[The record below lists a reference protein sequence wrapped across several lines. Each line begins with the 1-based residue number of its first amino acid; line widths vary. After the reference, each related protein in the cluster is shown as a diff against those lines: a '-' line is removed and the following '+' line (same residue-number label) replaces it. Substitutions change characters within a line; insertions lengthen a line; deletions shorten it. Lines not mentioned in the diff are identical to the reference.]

1 MSVGRCETCYS
12 LGETNAGDNIAMI
25 DDSTPIIQWLNEQ
38 PKVTTINDLPKEHA
52 PNIDVD
58 PTVYA
63 MILASINPWPIPPS
77 FKKRL
82 QSVEQNGMQVLNI
95 TCSMSMTFY
104 HSKTK
109 RFYGSTYIGHEHHW
123 TIQKSS
129 SKIVFENFNELT
141 YFFTRIN
148 DPNCF
153 LVIELVMNI
162 LSPLSGGI
170 SGRVGCGW
178 AILNPY
184 VGELKST
191 GKICLYEGSPK
202 RLLEC
207 KGNHT
212 AIENHLAKHNKRTTS
227 SVSFTIWR
235 SESLSKTLPLCLKE
249 NQIVGA
255 HTPIA
260 GLRSTTINYFDDR
273 QSIVENCIGAITHG
287 NILDWT
293 LSPLQ
298 LCDTTI
304 FANSRTVK
312 ASNISV
318 TLPQRRELERT
329 LQSWM
334 THSLPK
340 EDRTSSIF
348 GWRKAKVLDDNGT
361 ASVIMQPRVS
371 FAVHNGHTI
380 LRGQWYEIEL
390 HSIGEDEDRLYAK
403 GEIEIDY
410 FEHNSCSLLCKVE
423 YRITNITTTKGLQ
436 SPSKSISH
444 QITVVAGMS
453 LYFPSVLDERCA
465 VMLNLVDDARCQVLC
480 NYHLFSRQR
489 CSESDSPQSFLKF
502 ELVACD
508 MDDSCLDNSTASTLL
523 HITDD
528 IKDDDRVDSE
538 HDGLNVFRIDD
549 RESLSKPTSPCNE
562 DVSLSDSTSSHRTE
576 EDEHSVIKEQ
586 ITTEGDVN
594 SGSEIKAKSDTQAVL
609 PIELADPCQLTS
621 VTITFRTLSTE
632 SFFKESKSVSF
643 QLKFHAYEEIMTTH
657 AIREVNGVIKF
668 THPASFSFVYECT
681 EELMLYMMRWYLYVE
696 VFDDSLKHLGTIT
709 LPMYIFLRQSKERKI
724 LENLSVD
731 IIAPVYDND
740 TLRLD
745 EPHVGS
751 VAEGSIIISIDCV
764 GSITPGPLFSPT
776 ASTGA
781 ESKHAIARQY
791 GWERGV
797 NLVFHDITIN
807 NEQVSDKS
815 KMLKAI
821 QWARESEKQAIIA
834 NHILHQKATT
844 HTFRPWVGAKVIRLY
859 SFTKRLSTNEL
870 FDIEI
875 SHPVVRVLTKTDQI
889 SHGEG
894 STYESV
900 ELAFECNYIEPITV
914 TVSLVSFLTRKV
926 VDAFKIEIRP
936 QLRVDRRFVLPGFI
950 NEYIRKTIMAGST
963 SDGLKA
969 SIKVIDTASCNRN
982 TVKERIG
989 VTSEVQIEFLCPET
1003 KISRF
1008 YILFSYDDFIT
1019 LHETWE
1025 FIVIVQSAPTLKTIG
1040 GWKGVFDFSDTVDER

>member
-1 MSVGRCETCYS
+1 MSVGRCR
-12 LGETNAGDNIAMI
+12 TNAEENIAMI
-25 DDSTPIIQWLNEQ
+25 DDSTPIIKWLNEQ
-38 PKVTTINDLPKEHA
+38 PKVSTIDDVAK
-52 PNIDVD
+52 DVD
-58 PTVYA
+58 HPTVYA
-63 MILASINPWPIPPS
+63 FLFSSINPWPIPPS

-82 QSVEQNGMQVLNI
+82 QSEELDGIQVLNI
-95 TCSMSMTFY
+95 TCSLSMTFY

-109 RFYGSTYIGHEHHW
+109 RFYGSTYIGHEHHC

-153 LVIELVMNI
+153 IVIELVLNI

-178 AILNPY
+178 AIINPY

-191 GKICLYEGSPK
+191 GKICLHEGSPK

-212 AIENHLAKHNKRTTS
+212 AIENHLTKHNKTTS
-227 SVSFTIWR
+227 VVSFTIWR

-273 QSIVENCIGAITHG
+273 QSIVDNCIGANTHG

-293 LSPLQ
+293 LSPPQ
-298 LCDTTI
+298 LSDTSI
-304 FANSRTVK
+304 YANSRTVK
-312 ASNISV
+312 ACNISV
-318 TLPQRRELERT
+318 TLPLRRELERT
-329 LQSWM
+329 LELWM

-361 ASVIMQPRVS
+361 ALVTMQPTVS
-371 FAVHNGHTI
+371 IAVHNGHTI
-380 LRGQWYEIEL
+380 FRGQWYEIDL
-390 HSIGEDEDRLYAK
+390 HIGEDEDRLYAK
-403 GEIEIDY
+403 GEIEIDH

-444 QITVVAGMS
+444 QITVVVGMA
-453 LYFPSVLDERCA
+453 LYYPSVLDERCA
-465 VMLNLVDDARCQVLC
+465 VMLHLVDDARCQVLC
-480 NYHLFSRQR
+480 NDHLFSHQR

-508 MDDSCLDNSTASTLL
+508 TDDSCLDSATASTLL
-523 HITDD
+523 HI
-528 IKDDDRVDSE
+528 KDDHWVDNE
-538 HDGLNVFRIDD
+538 HDGLNGLRIDD
-549 RESLSKPTSPCNE
+549 GESLSKPTSTCNE
-562 DVSLSDSTSSHRTE
+562 DILLDSTSSHRTKE
-576 EDEHSVIKEQ
+576 ESIVIKEQ
-586 ITTEGDVN
+586 ITTEDDVT
-594 SGSEIKAKSDTQAVL
+594 SGSERKAKSDTQDVL
-609 PIELADPCQLTS
+609 PIELADPYQLTS

-632 SFFKESKSVSF
+632 SSFKISESVSF
-643 QLKFHAYEEIMTTH
+643 LLKFHAYEEIMTTH
-657 AIREVNGVIKF
+657 AIKEVNGVLKF
-668 THPASFSFVYECT
+668 SHPASFSFVYECT
-681 EELMLYMMRWYLYVE
+681 EKLLLYMIGRNLHVDAFY
-696 VFDDSLKHLGTIT
+696 DSSTHLGTIT
-709 LPMYIFLRQSKERKI
+709 LPMHIFLRQGKERKI

-740 TLRLD
+740 MLRLD
-745 EPHVGS
+745 EPYVGS
-751 VAEGSIIISIDCV
+751 VVAGSVILSIDCV
-764 GSITPGPLFSPT
+764 GSITSAGPLCSPT
-776 ASTGA
+776 VSTGA
-781 ESKHAIARQY
+781 EAKHAIARQY

-797 NLVFHDITIN
+797 NLVKDESLTQASGESQVLKTI
-807 NEQVSDKS
+807 QR
-815 KMLKAI
+815 
-821 QWARESEKQAIIA
+821 ARESEKQAIIA

-844 HTFRPWVGAKVIRLY
+844 HTFCPWVGAKVIRLY
-859 SFTKRLSTNEL
+859 SFTKRLPTNET

-875 SHPVVRVLTKTDQI
+875 SHPVVRVLTKTDQN
-889 SHGEG
+889 SHGKD

-900 ELAFECNYIEPITV
+900 IGDVELAFEFNYIEPITV
-914 TVSLVSFLTRKV
+914 TVSLVSFRTRQV

-936 QLRVDRRFVLPGFI
+936 QLRVDRRFVLPGFT
-950 NEYIRKTIMAGST
+950 NEYIRKTIIAGST
-963 SDGLKA
+963 GDGMKA
-969 SIKVIDTASCNRN
+969 SIKVIDTAFCNRT
-982 TVKERIG
+982 TVNERIG
-989 VTSEVQIEFLCPET
+989 VTREVKIEFLCPET

-1025 FIVIVQSAPTLKTIG
+1025 FIVISQSAPTPKKIG
-1040 GWKGVFDFSDTVDER
+1040 GWKGVFDFSDTADEC